1 MAPKSGSGSKSITIV
16 VPIYNEEAALPV
28 YFDAMAD
35 EIHKIKKQSKTRL
48 SFSLLFVND
57 GSHDASEFI
66 VCNAKQKEFDVQ
78 LVNFSRNFGKEK
90 ALFAG
95 ISYAKGDAVIPM
107 DVDLQDS
114 PEIIGKLIERWLEGV
129 QIVNA
134 KRVSRT
140 EDAWWKR
147 VTANAFY
154 RVFNLFAEKPIPENV
169 GDFRLL
175 DRQVV
180 DAFNQIGDQ
189 KRFNKEIFSWVG
201 FQTEEVEFDRPQR
214 SQGEGKWSFWKLW
227 NFALDGIFSASTLPL
242 RLWSYIGF
250 LISLFAF
257 TYVLFVIVYTF
268 AVGRDVPGY
277 SSTIVMILGF
287 GGLNLLSLGILGEY
301 IGRIYTEVRNRPSF
315 IVRSTVGLD
324 DEK

>member
-1 MAPKSGSGSKSITIV
+1 MAVKSDSSPKSITIV
-16 VPIYNEEAALPV
+16 IPILNEEAALPL
-28 YFDAMAD
+28 YFDTMAD
-35 EIHKIKKQSKTRL
+35 EISKIKERSIVDL
-48 SFSLLFVND
+48 SFTLLFVND
-57 GSHDASEFI
+57 GSMDASEFI
-66 VCNAKQKEFDVQ
+66 IRNAKQEHYNVQ

-90 ALFAG
+90 ALYAG
-95 ISYAKGDAVIPM
+95 MTYAQGDAVIPM
-107 DVDLQDS
+107 DADLQDA
-114 PEIIGKLIERWLEGV
+114 PEVIEKLIERWQDGV

-140 EDAWWKR
+140 EDIWWKR
-147 VTANAFY
+147 TTANLFY
-154 RVFNLFAEKPIPENV
+154 KVFNLFSEKPIPENV

-201 FQTEEVEFDRPQR
+201 FKSDEVEFDRPQR
-214 SQGEGKWSFWKLW
+214 SKGEGKWSFWKLW

-242 RLWSYIGF
+242 RLWGYIGF

-257 TYVLFVIVYTF
+257 FYVLFVIIYSFVI
-268 AVGRDVPGY
+268 GRDLPGY

-315 IVRSTVGLD
+315 IVSSTFGMD
-324 DEK
+324 DKV

>member
-1 MAPKSGSGSKSITIV
+1 MAPKSGKQSKHITIV
-16 VPIYNEEAALPV
+16 IPIYNEEAALPL
-28 YFDAMAD
+28 YFDAMSA
-35 EIHKIKKQSKTRL
+35 EIPKIKKQIKTDL
-48 SFSLLFVND
+48 SFTLLFVND

-66 VCNAKQKEFDVQ
+66 VRNAKQKEYAVQ

-95 ISYAKGDAVIPM
+95 MNYAQGDAVIPM
-107 DVDLQDS
+107 DVDLQDT
-114 PEIIGKLIERWLEGV
+114 PEIVGKLIERWLDGV

-140 EDAWWKR
+140 EDIWWKR
-147 VTANAFY
+147 MTANLFY
-154 RVFNLFAEKPIPENV
+154 KVFNLFSEKPIPENV

-201 FQTEEVEFDRPQR
+201 FQSEEVEFDRPQR
-214 SQGEGKWSFWKLW
+214 SEGEGKWSFWKLW

-242 RLWSYIGF
+242 RLWGYIGF
-250 LISLFAF
+250 LISLSAFA
-257 TYVLFVIVYTF
+257 YVLLVIFYTLVF
-268 AVGRDVPGY
+268 GRDLPGY
-277 SSTIVMILGF
+277 SSTIVMILMF

-301 IGRIYTEVRNRPSF
+301 IGRIYAEVRNRPSF
-315 IVRSTVGLD
+315 IVQSTFGM
-324 DEK
+324 DEDE

>member
-1 MAPKSGSGSKSITIV
+1 MAAKSGSNPKRITIV
-16 VPIYNEEAALPV
+16 VPIYNEEAALPL
-28 YFDAMAD
+28 YFDAMAA
-35 EIHKIKKQSKTRL
+35 EISKIKKQSKTGL
-48 SFSLLFVND
+48 SFTLLFVND
-57 GSHDASEFI
+57 GSQDASEFI
-66 VCNAKQKEFDVQ
+66 VRNAKKKEYEVQ

-95 ISYAKGDAVIPM
+95 MGYAQGDAVIPM
-107 DVDLQDS
+107 DVDLQDT
-114 PEIIGKLIERWLEGV
+114 PEIIGKLIERWLAGV

-134 KRVSRT
+134 KRVSRS
-140 EDAWWKR
+140 EDIWWKR
-147 VTANAFY
+147 ATANSFY
-154 RVFNLFAEKPIPENV
+154 KVFNLFAEKPIPENV

-214 SQGEGKWSFWKLW
+214 SKGEGKWSFWKLW

-242 RLWSYIGF
+242 RFWSYIGF

-257 TYVLFVIVYTF
+257 AYVLFVIVYTF
-268 AVGRDVPGY
+268 IFGRDVPGY

-287 GGLNLLSLGILGEY
+287 GGLNLLSLGIMGEY

-315 IVRSTVGLD
+315 IVKSTFGM
-324 DEK
+324 DEES

>member
-1 MAPKSGSGSKSITIV
+1 MAVKSESSPKSITIV
-16 VPIYNEEAALPV
+16 VPILNEEAALPL
-28 YFDAMAD
+28 YFDTMAD
-35 EIHKIKKQSKTRL
+35 EISKIKERSKVDL
-48 SFSLLFVND
+48 SFTLLFVND
-57 GSHDASEFI
+57 GSMDASEFI
-66 VCNAKQKEFDVQ
+66 IRNAKKEHYDVQ

-90 ALFAG
+90 ALYAG
-95 ISYAKGDAVIPM
+95 MTYAQGDAVIPM
-107 DVDLQDS
+107 DVDLQDA
-114 PEIIGKLIERWLEGV
+114 PEVIEKLIERWLDGV

-140 EDAWWKR
+140 EDIWWKR
-147 VTANAFY
+147 VTANLFY
-154 RVFNLFAEKPIPENV
+154 KVFNLFSEKPIPENV

-214 SQGEGKWSFWKLW
+214 SKGEGKWSFWKLW

-242 RLWSYIGF
+242 RFWSYIGF
-250 LISLFAF
+250 LISLVAF
-257 TYVLFVIVYTF
+257 VYVLFVIIYTF
-268 AVGRDVPGY
+268 IFGRDVPGY

-287 GGLNLLSLGILGEY
+287 GGLNLLSLGIIGEY

-315 IVRSTVGLD
+315 IVQSTFGM
-324 DEK
+324 DEES